1 MSTGVQSAA
10 SRENVVVVSEVNFAE
25 LSLLEIEKTSKYLEL
40 LARLKK
46 SFKTDLHAH
55 LGGALSKEFIKK
67 HSTAQEY
74 AELIGFIDKLK
85 SGIDYSDAFKAF
97 SMIGRVLNSNQRIEE
112 AAFDFCQNQHN
123 DNVTFTE
130 LRTGLKRLD
139 GGFEDY
145 LKAVIAGLERG
156 MEAYPIRVTL
166 VLSLRR
172 ETSFEDADETIALA
186 IKYRGQIVKGI
197 DVSGESIKGD
207 GKGIFEALR
216 QARSK
221 GLPITLH
228 IGESKDES
236 PEQQLKEL
244 KEIQPSRVGHAVHLC
259 PEAQEWI
266 ENNQIVVEAC
276 LRSALSVMIKKPTEH
291 PALALFKKGHPVVF
305 CTDDSTL
312 FGSHSEELALDA
324 CLCDL
329 TIEQVTEM
337 QKAALTYAFN

>member
-1 MSTGVQSAA
+1 M
-10 SRENVVVVSEVNFAE
+10 
-25 LSLLEIEKTSKYLEL
+25 
-40 LARLKK
+40 LKK
-46 SFKTDLHAH
+46 Y
-55 LGGALSKEFIKK
+55 
-67 HSTAQEY
+67 STAQEY
-74 AELIGFIDKLK
+74 AELVGFIDKLRR
-85 SGIDYSDAFKAF
+85 GVDYSEAFKAF
-97 SMIGRVLNSNQRIEE
+97 SMIGKILNSNQRIEE
-112 AAFDFCQNQHN
+112 AAFDFCQSQHR

-156 MEAYPIRVTL
+156 MKAFPIRVTL

-172 ETSFEDADETIALA
+172 ETSIADADETIALA
-186 IKYRGQIVKGI
+186 INYRGQIVKGI

-216 QARSK
+216 LAKSK

-228 IGESKDES
+228 IGEHTNES

-259 PEAQEWI
+259 PEAQAWI
-266 ENNQIVVEAC
+266 EENKIVVEAC
-276 LRSALSVMIKKPTEH
+276 LRSALSVMIIKPSEH
-291 PALALFKKGHPVVF
+291 RALALFKKGHPVVF

-312 FGSHSEELALDA
+312 FGDLSEELALDA
-324 CLCDL
+324 CLCNL
-329 TIEQVTEM
+329 TVEEMTEM
-337 QKAALTYAFN
+337 QKTALTYAFN